1 MSLSKLDSVWV
12 FFKNFSF
19 LKQTFIINYSF
30 FFNPPQRAFFS
41 LLLERKE
48 GVGRERGGQR
58 ERKRERERDWLVA
71 SHIYPVVWDGTHSL
85 GMCPDQESNGTA
97 TFRFTGRRSSRA
109 TPPARAGSQYLEPPS
124 GVETP
129 GITQSCE
136 RYQMFSALEEW
147 NPHNALRILKLTITS
162 VSPSVRSWKKNSL
175 PCYSKC
181 GSWTV
186 VSTSLGSLLEMQT
199 LRPHFQTSLK
209 SAF

>member
-124 GVETP
+124 GEWCGDTGHYTKLWKVSNVLCS
-129 GITQSCE
+129 GRVKSTQCTSDFKVDYNLGKSISE
-136 RYQMFSALEEW
+136 KLEE
-147 NPHNALRILKLTITS
+147 K
-162 VSPSVRSWKKNSL
+162 
-175 PCYSKC
+175 
-181 GSWTV
+181 
-186 VSTSLGSLLEMQT
+186 
-199 LRPHFQTSLK
+199 
-209 SAF
+209 